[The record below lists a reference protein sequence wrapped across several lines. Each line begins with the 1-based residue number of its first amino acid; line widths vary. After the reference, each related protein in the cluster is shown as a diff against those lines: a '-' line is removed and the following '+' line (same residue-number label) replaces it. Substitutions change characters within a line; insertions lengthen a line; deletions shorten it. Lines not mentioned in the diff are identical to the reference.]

1 MKLDLLW
8 PILQKHDNKK
18 QNEELTHLQQ
28 RGINKK
34 RFSIRGQEQN
44 NQKDQIV
51 LEELRRLY
59 DQEIDRRAS
68 ADNKAGIYIASITAL
83 LSILVPL
90 LPNILKFDKVTFSST
105 LSYIFIFL
113 SLCGLFRAAYWSN
126 KVIGVS
132 KYFVLG
138 WQDILRAGNSKNTT
152 IRLIE
157 EILISLVRNYE
168 LNNEKV
174 TSIKMTQALMI
185 SASFWLLIFAVF
197 QVLSFIVSNISG
209 RSDDFSEFFSVLH
222 YEMAYQILRF
232 IFLIINII
240 VNIIW

>member
-1 MKLDLLW
+1 MKSDLLW
-8 PILQKHDNKK
+8 PILQKQDNKEPTEEIIYLKK
-18 QNEELTHLQQ
+18 Q
-28 RGINKK
+28 GIHKK
-34 RFSIRGQEQN
+34 RFSIKGQEQN
-44 NQKDQIV
+44 NQNDQIV

-90 LPNILKFDKVTFSST
+90 LPNILNFDQVTLPSI

-132 KYFVLG
+132 RYFVLG
-138 WQDILRAGNSKNTT
+138 WQDILKARNSKNTSN
-152 IRLIE
+152 RLIE
-157 EILISLVRNYE
+157 EILNSLIRNYE

-197 QVLSFIVSNISG
+197 QVLSFVISNMPSIASNL
-209 RSDDFSEFFSVLH
+209 SDFFSAL
-222 YEMAYQILRF
+222 YYQMIYKILRF
-232 IFLIINII
+232 MILIMNTI
-240 VNIIW
+240 

>member
-8 PILQKHDNKK
+8 PKLQRQDNKEPTEEIIHLKK
-18 QNEELTHLQQ
+18 QVIH
-28 RGINKK
+28 KK
-34 RFSIRGQEQN
+34 RFSVRGQEQN
-44 NQKDQIV
+44 NQSDQIV

-83 LSILVPL
+83 LSILIPL
-90 LPNILKFDKVTFSST
+90 LPNILKFDKVTVSSV
-105 LSYIFIFL
+105 LSYTFIFL

-138 WQDILRAGNSKNTT
+138 WKDILKAGNSKSTST
-152 IRLIE
+152 RLIE
-157 EILISLVRNYE
+157 EILISLIKNYE

-197 QVLSFIVSNISG
+197 QVLSFVVSNIPNIAG
-209 RSDDFSEFFSVLH
+209 NFSEFFSGLH
-222 YEMAYQILRF
+222 YQMIYQILKFF
-232 IFLIINII
+232 IVIMRTITGMI
-240 VNIIW
+240 